1 MVLGHVS
8 MAQPTMAQSAVAL
21 PATNYC
27 AQQLY
32 FKRMIYGQD
41 RQCGTACD
49 GTACNVAQPAM
60 AESAMWVRPEG
71 TWPAPRAQ
79 KMLGLLASCR
89 WPSRLDHWRS
99 LPVQL
104 IAYVND
110 LFLRPVPLRCRSR
123 AAATELQQQGCSWF
137 LRRHVEGLL
146 CDKEARPEGCSR

>member
-21 PATNYC
+21 PATNYR

-60 AESAMWVRPEG
+60 AQ
-71 TWPAPRAQ
+71 PAILEEMSFW
-79 KMLGLLASCR
+79 KKG
-89 WPSRLDHWRS
+89 
-99 LPVQL
+99 
-104 IAYVND
+104 
-110 LFLRPVPLRCRSR
+110 
-123 AAATELQQQGCSWF
+123 
-137 LRRHVEGLL
+137 
-146 CDKEARPEGCSR
+146 ARPEGSLPDEKSPP

>member
-21 PATNYC
+21 PATNYR

-71 TWPAPRAQ
+71 AEDAGAPGQ
-79 KMLGLLASCR
+79 LSLAVETG
-89 WPSRLDHWRS
+89 S
-99 LPVQL
+99 LAF
-104 IAYVND
+104 IA
-110 LFLRPVPLRCRSR
+110 S
-123 AAATELQQQGCSWF
+123 AADC
-137 LRRHVEGLL
+137 
-146 CDKEARPEGCSR
+146 